1 MDFGNELTLEQRQIL
16 SQKQLQSLQILAC
29 NNQEL
34 DDLLANEY
42 AENPMLEHT
51 GSQRDDFFT
60 NIDTL
65 YETSSSF
72 PQGTPYGEEEEE
84 PRRNDIPSEP
94 VDVLKKELLMQLSRD
109 RYSAEEWRLFPLL
122 IDCLDD
128 SGFFPWDTGE
138 IALLARCPESMVQ
151 RCLQALKQLE
161 PIGIFSKDLSECLLR
176 QLEHQGCEDPILLT
190 IVREHLPDILKGQI
204 SNVSRSLH
212 LSTAAVR
219 KYLLQIGKLNPRPI
233 MNAQETQTEYI
244 VPDILVKRKNDEWEI
259 AINDKWMGRYQLNQY
274 YIRMMKSSA
283 DSELNAYFRNHLERA
298 RFLLRCV
305 EQRRTTILNITK
317 EIIARQQPYFL
328 NQGGLTS
335 MTMQQVAEA
344 LQIHPSTVSRAIR
357 GKYLQFQYGSVR
369 MKDLFVTGGSEQKKA
384 GGPSLDAV
392 REQIRDLI
400 AEEDKSAPYS
410 DLSLVA
416 ELEKRGIH
424 ISRRTIAKYRGEMGI
439 PNSDQRR
446 YFS

>member
-72 PQGTPYGEEEEE
+72 PQGTPYGEEEDE
-84 PRRNDIPSEP
+84 PRRNDIPSVP
-94 VDVLKKELLMQLSRD
+94 ADVLKKEILMQLSRD

-128 SGFFPWDTGE
+128 SGFLPWDTGE
-138 IALLARCPESMVQ
+138 IALLARCSESTIQ
-151 RCLQALKQLE
+151 RCLKDLKQLE

-176 QLEHQGCEDPILLT
+176 QLEHQGCEDPILL
-190 IVREHLPDILKGQI
+190 
-204 SNVSRSLH
+204 
-212 LSTAAVR
+212 
-219 KYLLQIGKLNPRPI
+219 NPRPI

-244 VPDILVKRKNDEWEI
+244 VPDILVRRKNDEWEVS
-259 AINDKWMGRYQLNQY
+259 INDKWMGRYQLNQY
-274 YIRMMKSSA
+274 YIHMMKSSA

-400 AEEDKSAPYS
+400 AEEDKTAPYS

-446 YFS
+446 YFG

>member
-1 MDFGNELTLEQRQIL
+1 MNFGNELSMEQRQIL
-16 SQKQLQSLQILAC
+16 TQRQMQSLQILAC

-34 DDLLANEY
+34 DDLLSNEY

-51 GSQRDDFFT
+51 APQRDDFFT
-60 NIDTL
+60 SIDAL

-84 PRRNDIPSEP
+84 TRKNDIPCEP
-94 VDVLKKELLMQLSRD
+94 SDILQKELMMQLKRSC
-109 RYSAEEWRLFPLL
+109 YTEEEWRLFPLL

-138 IALLARCPESMVQ
+138 ISLLARCPEHMVKK
-151 RCLQALKQLE
+151 CLHSLKQLE

-176 QLEHQGCEDPILLT
+176 QLEQQGCEDTVLLEM
-190 IVREHLPDILKGQI
+190 IRDYLPDILKGQL
-204 SNVSRSLH
+204 SNVSRALH
-212 LSTAAVR
+212 LSTATVR

-233 MNAQETQTEYI
+233 MNAQKTQTEYI
-244 VPDILVKRKNDEWEI
+244 VPDIVVTRRGEEWQI
-259 AINDKWMGRYQLNQY
+259 ALNDKWMGRYQLNQY
-274 YIRMMKSSA
+274 YIHMMKKSA

-305 EQRRTTILNITK
+305 EQRKTTILNITK

-328 NQGGLTS
+328 KQGGLTA
-335 MTMQQVAEA
+335 MTMQQIAET

-369 MKDLFVTGGSEQKKA
+369 VKDLFTSSGIEPQTNNGSC
-384 GGPSLDAV
+384 LDAV
-392 REQIRDLI
+392 HEQIRDLI
-400 AEEDKSAPYS
+400 ASEDKSAPYS
-410 DLSLVA
+410 DHTLVA

-446 YFS
+446 YFT